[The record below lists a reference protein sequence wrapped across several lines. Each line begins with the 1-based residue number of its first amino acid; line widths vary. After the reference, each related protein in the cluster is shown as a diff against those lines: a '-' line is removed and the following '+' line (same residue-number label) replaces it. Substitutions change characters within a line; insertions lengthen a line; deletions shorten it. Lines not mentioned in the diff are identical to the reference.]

1 MNELSDRCFPG
12 VCSPPLMA
20 TQMSRYVLRARP
32 FVFGRRGA
40 RIVIKGPGRTRSWWA
55 EGGPSWS

>member
-1 MNELSDRCFPG
+1 MNDLSDRCSPA
-12 VCSPPLMA
+12 VCSPPFMA
-20 TQMSRYVLRARP
+20 TQMSRYVLGVGL

-40 RIVIKGPGRTRSWWA
+40 RIVIKGPGRTRRWWA